1 MDVLCRWNIFLN
13 GVMNQ
18 VSQHIFRLELIC
30 YGGNMIRNND
40 VVKIFK
46 IKYHIKK
53 SVHSKHN
60 EYFNKRTIPLEYL
73 FKWRYAANLASGISF
88 RANKSISKAD
98 VLWG

>member
-1 MDVLCRWNIFLN
+1 
-13 GVMNQ
+13 
-18 VSQHIFRLELIC
+18 
-30 YGGNMIRNND
+30 MISNND